1 MISMQRRI
9 SSAQSTIVVS
19 LLILGAMALAVY
31 FGFIHPHAPMA
42 GMTEYLPA
50 VTLGTVVVGGLI
62 DGINPCAFT
71 VLILF
76 VTAMLAT
83 LQVSAASDTPALA
96 CGRKSSRASF
106 RIVIGILVAKF
117 VSGSP
122 QMTMRK
128 RSNASGFPPRDDLR
142 GASINAAR
150 ARIIGLGSIYI
161 AAVFLT
167 YLALGV
173 GLLATS
179 ALFSRFHAPARIGA
193 LLAIGMGLWMLK
205 DFFLPDVGP
214 RLAAP
219 KIVGQWTADAARK
232 ATIPA
237 LIVGGFLIGL
247 CTVPCSGAVYLAVL
261 SLLSAQSSAFVGFAY
276 LVLYNLMFILPLVA
290 LLIAASARPT
300 LNRLAHWNLHH
311 KEWVRLALGSGV
323 VLMGLLILAT
333 V

>member
-1 MISMQRRI
+1 VTIAKPRK
-9 SSAQSTIVVS
+9 SSSVQSIVIVS
-19 LLILGAMALAVY
+19 ALILAAMALAVY
-31 FGFIHPHAPMA
+31 FGFIHPHAPMV

-50 VTLGTVVVGGLI
+50 VTLGTVIVGGLI

-83 LQVSAASDTPALA
+83 LQASTASDI
-96 CGRKSSRASF
+96 S
-106 RIVIGILVAKF
+106 
-117 VSGSP
+117 
-122 QMTMRK
+122 
-128 RSNASGFPPRDDLR
+128 
-142 GASINAAR
+142 AAR
-150 ARIIGLGSIYI
+150 ARIVGMGSIYI

-167 YLALGV
+167 YLGLGV

-179 ALFSRFHAPARIGA
+179 ALFSRFHAPARVGA

-214 RLAAP
+214 RLSAP
-219 KIVGQWTADAARK
+219 KIVAQWTVEAGRK

-261 SLLSAQSSAFVGFAY
+261 SLLSMQSSALVGFAY

-300 LNRLAHWNLHH
+300 LNKLAHWNLHH
-311 KEWVRLALGSGV
+311 KEWVRLALGAGV
-323 VLMGLLILAT
+323 TVMGILILAT

>member
-1 MISMQRRI
+1 MIAESKR
-9 SSAQSTIVVS
+9 SSAQSIVIIS
-19 LLILGAMALAVY
+19 ALILAAMAFAVY
-31 FGFIHPHAPMA
+31 FGFVHPHGPMV
-42 GMTEYLPA
+42 GMEQYLPA
-50 VTLGTVVVGGLI
+50 VTFGSVIVGGLI

-76 VTAMLAT
+76 ITAMLAT
-83 LQVSAASDTPALA
+83 VSTSAD
-96 CGRKSSRASF
+96 
-106 RIVIGILVAKF
+106 
-117 VSGSP
+117 VS
-122 QMTMRK
+122 
-128 RSNASGFPPRDDLR
+128 
-142 GASINAAR
+142 IAR
-150 ARIIGLGSIYI
+150 RRIIGMGAIYI
-161 AAVFLT
+161 ASVFLT
-167 YLALGV
+167 YLGLGI

-179 ALFSRFHAPARIGA
+179 ALFSRFHAPARVGA
-193 LLAIGMGLWMLK
+193 ILAIGMGLWMLK

-219 KIVGQWTADAARK
+219 KFVGQWTVEAARK

-261 SLLSAQSSAFVGFAY
+261 SLLSMQSSALVGFAY
-276 LVLYNLMFILPLVA
+276 LLLYNAMFILPLVA

>member
-1 MISMQRRI
+1 MSLKQTSIST
-9 SSAQSTIVVS
+9 SAWRVRNIVIVFA
-19 LLILGAMALAVY
+19 LTLAAMGLALY
-31 FGFIHPHAPMA
+31 YGFLHPHAPMA
-42 GMTEYLPA
+42 GMAESLPT
-50 VTLGTVVVGGLI
+50 VTLGAVIVGGLI

-71 VLILF
+71 VLLLF

-83 LQVSAASDTPALA
+83 LQVT
-96 CGRKSSRASF
+96 
-106 RIVIGILVAKF
+106 
-117 VSGSP
+117 
-122 QMTMRK
+122 
-128 RSNASGFPPRDDLR
+128 NAE
-142 GASINAAR
+142 SISAAR
-150 ARIIGLGSIYI
+150 ARIVGMGSIYI
-161 AAVFLT
+161 ASVFLT

-193 LLAIGMGLWMLK
+193 VLAIGMGLWMLK
-205 DFFLPDVGP
+205 DVFLPDFGP

-219 KIVGQWTADAARK
+219 KIVGQWTIDSARR

-261 SLLSAQSSAFVGFAY
+261 SLLSLQSSAFVGFAY
-276 LVLYNLMFILPLVA
+276 LILYNLMFILPLVV

-300 LNRLAHWNLHH
+300 LNQLAHWNLHH
-311 KEWVRLALGSGV
+311 KEWVRLALGASV
-323 VLMGLLILAT
+323 VGMGLLILAT

>member
-1 MISMQRRI
+1 MVKVTSVVAKGKSR
-9 SSAQSTIVVS
+9 SSVQSIVIVS
-19 LLILGAMALAVY
+19 ALMLAAMALAVY
-31 FGFIHPHAPMA
+31 FGFIHPHAPVA

-50 VTLGTVVVGGLI
+50 VTFGTVIVGGLI

-83 LQVSAASDTPALA
+83 LQVSTSADITKART
-96 CGRKSSRASF
+96 
-106 RIVIGILVAKF
+106 RIVG
-117 VSGSP
+117 
-122 QMTMRK
+122 M
-128 RSNASGFPPRDDLR
+128 
-142 GASINAAR
+142 
-150 ARIIGLGSIYI
+150 GSIYI

-167 YLALGV
+167 YLGLGV

-179 ALFSRFHAPARIGA
+179 ALFSRFHAPARVGA

-219 KIVGQWTADAARK
+219 KMVGQWTVDAARK
-232 ATIPA
+232 MTIPA

-261 SLLSAQSSAFVGFAY
+261 SLLSMQSSALVGFGY

-300 LNRLAHWNLHH
+300 LNALAHWNLHH
-311 KEWVRLALGSGV
+311 KEWVRLALGAGV
-323 VLMGLLILAT
+323 TVMGILILAT